1 MRVVHLSLAL
11 AASLVL
17 IDNVGADDK
26 PWAVPASRW
35 QKVNDLIGKD
45 VNAMANNEK
54 LGDVDDVIVDM
65 DSGRL
70 LYYIVENDGRQS
82 AVPVAAL
89 KLPADAAH
97 FQIASTK
104 DQLKMNAF
112 DKDKFPNFADE
123 AWAKRIHSDFALS
136 PYWEDPARPGAT
148 RTVRYTETTEK
159 GGRRVFR
166 MTSETWYSPV
176 RRWLKA
182 TDVIGKKVENPTNEN
197 LGKIEEI
204 VVDPDSG
211 RVIYSVLSFGGFL
224 GMGDKL
230 FAVPFHSLALSAAN
244 DKFILDVDKER
255 LKNAQGF
262 DKNNWPNMADS
273 RWARETHEFYRVRPY
288 WEADETE
295 PRAHE
300 QR

>member
-1 MRVVHLSLAL
+1 MRMVHLSLAL
-11 AASLVL
+11 AASLIL
-17 IDNVGADDK
+17 IENVRADK
-26 PWAVPASRW
+26 PWAEPARRW
-35 QKVNDLIGKD
+35 QKVNDLIGKE
-45 VNAMANNEK
+45 VGATTNNEK
-54 LGDVDDVIVDM
+54 LGDVDDLIVDM
-65 DSGRL
+65 DSGRV
-70 LYYIVENDGRQS
+70 LYYVVEVDGRQA

-89 KLPADAAH
+89 KLPEDAAR
-97 FQIASTK
+97 FQVASTK

-112 DKDKFPNFADE
+112 DKDKLPNFGDQ
-123 AWAKRIHSDFALS
+123 AWAQKVHKDFTLQ
-136 PYWEDPARPGAT
+136 PYWEDPSRPGAT

-166 MTSETWYSPV
+166 MSSETWYSPV
-176 RRWLKA
+176 RQWMKA
-182 TDVIGKKVENPTNEN
+182 TDLIGKNVENPANEN

-204 VVDPDSG
+204 VVDPDTG

-230 FAVPFHSLALSAAN
+230 FAVPFHSLALGSDAK
-244 DKFILDVDKER
+244 KFILDVDKDR

-288 WEADETE
+288 WEADEAE
-295 PRAHE
+295 PRVRE